1 MSLSFFLEVSAP
13 VLALAPV
20 LAMESMEN
28 HDMFP
33 GDPACISDNTYAV
46 DNPTDRNTKT
56 MISSLSLIPQ

>member
-13 VLALAPV
+13 VLALA

-28 HDMFP
+28 HDMFL
-33 GDPACISDNTYAV
+33 GDPVCTSDNTYAV